1 MRIRFGAIC
10 AVIFFTMTPLFAASP
25 GNSVA
30 NFTLSNS
37 SNIPGTTLPAGRYTI
52 HVVNRLAD
60 RFIVQVDSA
69 SGDLHATFIGVPNSK
84 LPKPSTPGMVNWSN
98 SANGAEYLK
107 GWCFPGTSSVVEF
120 VYPKSDAVAIA
131 NSNQAKVLAIDPAS
145 EGLAAD
151 PTLSQRDMQLVTLWL
166 LSAERV
172 GPSDN
177 TPSIK
182 AERYQQVA
190 GNSQKPILSA
200 LPHTASYLPW
210 LWLLSAFSMFA
221 AIVLHLL
228 RTKQSVDTPAVVQKS
243 NL

>member
-1 MRIRFGAIC
+1 MRIRFGAVC
-10 AVIFFTMTPLFAASP
+10 AVIFFLMTPLFAANP

-30 NFTLSNS
+30 RFTLSNP
-37 SNIPGTTLPAGRYTI
+37 SNIPGATLRAGTYTI
-52 HVVNRLAD
+52 HVVSRLSD
-60 RFIVQVDSA
+60 RFIIRVDSA
-69 SGDLHATFIGVPNSK
+69 NNDLHSTFIGVPNTT
-84 LPKPSTPGMVNWSN
+84 LPKPFTPGMVGWSN
-98 SANGAEYLK
+98 PANGAEYLK
-107 GWCFPGTSSVVEF
+107 GWYFPGTSSIVEF

-151 PTLSQRDMQLVTLWL
+151 PTLSPRDMKLVTLWL

-172 GPSDN
+172 GPSDRA
-177 TPSIK
+177 PSIK

-190 GNSQKPILSA
+190 ENSQKPILSA

-210 LWLLSAFSMFA
+210 LWLLSACSMLA

-228 RTKQSVDTPAVVQKS
+228 KTKQSADIPTGVQKS
-243 NL
+243 NP